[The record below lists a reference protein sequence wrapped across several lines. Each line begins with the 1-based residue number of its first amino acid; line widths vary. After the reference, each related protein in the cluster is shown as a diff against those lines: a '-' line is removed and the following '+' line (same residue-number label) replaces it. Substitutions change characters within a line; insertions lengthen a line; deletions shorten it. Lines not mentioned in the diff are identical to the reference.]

1 MITIITGTRIVQG
14 SVREYTVISHDQEPT
29 KRDLNVH
36 NTIEDL

>member
-14 SVREYTVISHDQEPT
+14 TVREYMGTSHDQYPT

>member
-14 SVREYTVISHDQEPT
+14 TVREYTGTSYDQYRA